1 MKNLI
6 KKINKFIIYS
16 YLNVDF
22 KKKENIV
29 DFLIEDLYLKIRGF
43 KSKKKLK
50 DFIVFNV
57 FEGQNLKLKNISKK
71 ESKNIISSIESIFK
85 KCNSLIELNKDLKI
99 VILPTNQSFV
109 SEKMKGSTGYTVSAE
124 TMFIF
129 INPKSINLK
138 TINNTIKKTF
148 VHEYNHAAR
157 IMYFPKINSMS
168 LLDNLVFEGLADNF
182 QKMVIKGSKVP
193 PWSRSLSRN
202 EAKIIF
208 NEIIEKIQSKKESN
222 FFELFFE
229 NKKYP
234 LWAGY
239 SIGYYI
245 VDSFL
250 KNNSNNEWKE
260 IVKLKSVDIL
270 KKSDW

>member
-1 MKNLI
+1 
-6 KKINKFIIYS
+6 
-16 YLNVDF
+16 
-22 KKKENIV
+22 
-29 DFLIEDLYLKIRGF
+29 
-43 KSKKKLK
+43 
-50 DFIVFNV
+50 
-57 FEGQNLKLKNISKK
+57 
-71 ESKNIISSIESIFK
+71 
-85 KCNSLIELNKDLKI
+85 
-99 VILPTNQSFV
+99 
-109 SEKMKGSTGYTVSAE
+109 
-124 TMFIF
+124 
-129 INPKSINLK
+129 
-138 TINNTIKKTF
+138 
-148 VHEYNHAAR
+148 
-157 IMYFPKINSMS
+157 MYFPKINSMS

-193 PWSRSLSRN
+193 PWSMSLSRN

-229 NKKYP
+229 NKNYP

>member
-6 KKINKFIIYS
+6 KKMNKFIIHS

-71 ESKNIISSIESIFK
+71 ESENIISSIESIFK
-85 KCNSLIELNKDLKI
+85 KCDSLIELNKDLKI

-193 PWSRSLSRN
+193 PWSMSLSRN

-229 NKKYP
+229 NKNYP